1 MRNFQVM
8 EQCTFCQRVV
18 IDDKG
23 EKTEDFG
30 AVKRG
35 RHICSR
41 CMKALEF
48 SLGN

>member
-1 MRNFQVM
+1 M
-8 EQCTFCQRVV
+8 FCWRIVV
-18 IDDKG
+18 DDNG

-30 AVKRG
+30 IANRG
-35 RHICSR
+35 KHVCAR

>member
-1 MRNFQVM
+1 M

-18 IDDKG
+18 VDDKG

-30 AVKRG
+30 MTQGQKY
-35 RHICSR
+35 ICER
-41 CMKALEF
+41 CTKALEF